1 MKEKIQF
8 NTEEALKEQFG
19 NNSNRM
25 KSSFFRKKDVESF
38 PEIVDLWGKKKG
50 VNYNSFKR

>member
-8 NTEEALKEQFG
+8 NTEEALKEWFG